1 MLLRILCYGGV
12 DLDVP
17 VKIMNFLNNINIT
30 QKIILY
36 ILIINFFL
44 GIPLYNE
51 LGLTNVDY
59 RFILSEIFTIRWA
72 GFWWGVNIVLLIG
85 IYLFR
90 DSED

>member
-1 MLLRILCYGGV
+1 
-12 DLDVP
+12 
-17 VKIMNFLNNINIT
+17 MNFLNNLNIS
-30 QKIILY
+30 QKIISF

-51 LGLTNVDY
+51 LGLTDV
-59 RFILSEIFTIRWA
+59 RFNRILKDIFSFRYG
-72 GFWWGVNIVLLIG
+72 GFWWGVNIVLSIG